1 MAVLTHGGRHHFP
14 SSMVDIATT
23 GRMEVTSAENHLVSI
38 MHFDIRSNSANSQVD
53 PSDPPPFLPGV
64 RIVIKSDTTLMIASH
79 SHVGFASLA
88 GRPIAA
94 NATVICECTP
104 VRPPHSPVPL
114 KHGE

>member
-1 MAVLTHGGRHHFP
+1 
-14 SSMVDIATT
+14 MVDNATT

-38 MHFDIRSNSANSQVD
+38 MLFDIRSNSAHSQVD
-53 PSDPPPFLPGV
+53 PSAAPLLVGV
-64 RIVIKSDTTLMIASH
+64 RIVINSDTTLMIASH
-79 SHVGFASLA
+79 SHVGFASFA

-104 VRPPHSPVPL
+104 VPLRNSPAPL